1 MLDQNIKL
9 NITAIFIID
18 QIKEIIETVFGKL
31 EEGKEF
37 TDESGM
43 LEESLGKIK
52 AHLGAAD
59 NIKITHPEDLNLVK
73 SILIAQ
79 GRIFL

>member
-1 MLDQNIKL
+1 
-9 NITAIFIID
+9 
-18 QIKEIIETVFGKL
+18 
-31 EEGKEF
+31 
-37 TDESGM
+37 M

-52 AHLGAAD
+52 THLGSAD

-79 GRIFL
+79 GRIF

>member
-1 MLDQNIKL
+1 
-9 NITAIFIID
+9 
-18 QIKEIIETVFGKL
+18 
-31 EEGKEF
+31 
-37 TDESGM
+37 M